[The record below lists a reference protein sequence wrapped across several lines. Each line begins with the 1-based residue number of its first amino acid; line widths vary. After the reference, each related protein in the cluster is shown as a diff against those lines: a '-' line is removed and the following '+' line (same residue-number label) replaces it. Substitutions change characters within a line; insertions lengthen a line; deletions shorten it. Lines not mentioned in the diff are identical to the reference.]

1 MAQEKASV
9 VVGENGRG
17 PYQQTVYAGK
27 HRLIADEPP
36 AMGGEDAG
44 PEPMDFLL
52 AGLGACTSITLRM
65 YAERKDWPLTG
76 ISVALTHDT
85 LELDGGRGKVD
96 RIARVIT
103 LEGELSEEQ
112 RQRLLA
118 IANKCPMHR
127 TLQSNTRID
136 SRLSDF
142 CAAAAA
148 A

>member
-1 MAQEKASV
+1 MV
-9 VVGENGRG
+9 DCVG
-17 PYQQTVYAGK
+17 
-27 HRLIADEPP
+27 
-36 AMGGEDAG
+36 
-44 PEPMDFLL
+44 
-52 AGLGACTSITLRM
+52 
-65 YAERKDWPLTG
+65 
-76 ISVALTHDT
+76 
-85 LELDGGRGKVD
+85 
-96 RIARVIT
+96 RVIT
-103 LEGELSEEQ
+103 LEGELSAEQ